1 MKVEYSK
8 EFEKTARKLAGKNLN
23 SLKVAI
29 LDVKKA
35 KNIKELTDCKKLV
48 GYENIYRLRI
58 GDLRA
63 FFLLRIERDTIE
75 FEYLV
80 SRGQAYSKKMEERLK
95 RKNRID

>member
-1 MKVEYSK
+1 MKVEYSR
-8 EFEKTARKLAGKNLN
+8 EFEKSARKLTGKNLN
-23 SLKVAI
+23 SLKVTI

-35 KNIKELTDCKKLV
+35 KNVKELTDCKKLV
-48 GYENIYRLRI
+48 GYENVYRLRI

-63 FFLLRIERDTIE
+63 FFLLRVERDTVE

-95 RKNRID
+95 SKNK

>member
-8 EFEKTARKLAGKNLN
+8 EFEKAARKLSGKNLN
-23 SLKVAI
+23 SLKNAI

-35 KNIKELTDCKKLV
+35 KNVKELTDCKKLI
-48 GYENIYRLRI
+48 GYENVYRLRI

-63 FFLLRIERDTIE
+63 FFLLRVERDTVE
-75 FEYLV
+75 FEYLI

-95 RKNRID
+95 SKK